1 MAYGGT
7 AAALSAVDRAHQQLL
22 QQTDL
27 QFNLAPMVQPPT
39 PSWVQALIA
48 FFKFLGPATP
58 YVVWPA
64 LILGAGTILYLIG
77 RELFGIRRGGVR
89 MKLRLAADD
98 GLWRPA
104 PDQARAL
111 LEDADRLAA
120 EGQFVEAAHL
130 ILLRSIEDI
139 EKRRPRTVGVA
150 LTSRDIAALPQ
161 LPPGARETFAG
172 IAQVVER
179 SLFGGRPLDRDGF
192 VRCRDAY
199 AAFVDAKSWAT
210 S

>member
-7 AAALSAVDRAHQQLL
+7 AATLSAVDRAHQQLL
-22 QQTDL
+22 RQTDL
-27 QFNLAPMVQPPT
+27 QFDLPPMIQQAPPA
-39 PSWVQALIA
+39 WVQALIA

-64 LILGAGTILYLIG
+64 LILGAGSILYLIG
-77 RELFGIRRGGVR
+77 RELFGIRRDDVH
-89 MKLRLAADD
+89 MKLRLAARDEA
-98 GLWRPA
+98 WRPA

-120 EGQFVEAAHL
+120 QGQFVEAAHL

-139 EKRRPRTVGVA
+139 EKRRPRMVGVS
-150 LTSRDIAALPQ
+150 LTSRDIAGLPG
-161 LPPGARETFAG
+161 LPPSARETFVG
-172 IAQVVER
+172 IAQTVER

-192 VRCRDAY
+192 ARCRDAY
-199 AAFVDAKSWAT
+199 AAFVDAKSWDAA
-210 S
+210 